1 MDYIKLNCRHS
12 NRYVDSN
19 AMLHLGTLV
28 SNDPMFYVLQGNN
41 YCEMMLFDEAEKPIK
56 KLFLS
61 CLID

>member
-19 AMLHLGTLV
+19 AMLRLGTLV

-41 YCEMMLFDEAEKPIK
+41 YCEMMLFDEAEKAYK
-56 KLFLS
+56 
-61 CLID
+61 